1 MFQEILKDI
10 VTATEFKEGD
20 MLSPINKL
28 YFSKPISKDN
38 FHAINLTNFSSLS
51 SPSSTHSSSS
61 DLSSSSSP
69 SSSISDLSS
78 SSSPHSSS
86 SDFSSSS
93 FPPSSFS
100 DLSSSSSPSYLVST
114 SPSSK
119 LCFIDGGSAEI
130 IKAPNLSMFFI
141 RAYAHITL
149 NNKTIKDKKIEF
161 YCIFKTKI
169 KEEKIFY
176 EVNFITNSNDTNA
189 NNINTNNTDIDNT
202 NNNDTNNTDKYNTNN
217 TYIHNTNYKEYAK
230 YLPDKEDLEL
240 FSYDTTIVSGEN
252 RAEISKLGDVVR
264 RFAELRLAKLMT
276 ETELT
281 CNDII
286 ILDGNLRATYTNEEK
301 YLNALYYAA
310 LKNNIIITAFC
321 KTSNLLTEKGS
332 NIVSV
337 LNHVAE
343 LNNIKGCW
351 FYHPIVEI
359 KDEKHRAEMMFVK
372 LNPLSEYIFRYEI
385 YAQQFKLS
393 SINEILSILALNSVD
408 YSFPG
413 YPYGL
418 IKADTM
424 ARVSNKEC
432 EFLKTKILFSLES
445 SHNFKDLRKSMNAL
459 NAHNILD
466 RK

>member
-1 MFQEILKDI
+1 MTSLFLCGIIHLNPIIFPYFMFQEILKDI
-10 VTATEFKEGD
+10 ITAAEFKEGD
-20 MLSPINKL
+20 MLNPINKS
-28 YFSKPISKDN
+28 YFSKPLSKDN
-38 FHAINLTNFSSLS
+38 FHAINLTGFSGLS
-51 SPSSTHSSSS
+51 T
-61 DLSSSSSP
+61 SSSP
-69 SSSISDLSS
+69 SSL
-78 SSSPHSSS
+78 
-86 SDFSSSS
+86 F
-93 FPPSSFS
+93 
-100 DLSSSSSPSYLVST
+100 ST

-141 RAYAHITL
+141 RTYANITL

-169 KEEKIFY
+169 KDEKIFY
-176 EVNFITNSNDTNA
+176 EVNFILNSDKA
-189 NNINTNNTDIDNT
+189 NNN
-202 NNNDTNNTDKYNTNN
+202 
-217 TYIHNTNYKEYAK
+217 EYAK

-240 FSYDTTIVSGEN
+240 FSYDATIVSGEN

-264 RFAELRLAKLMT
+264 RFAELKMAKLMA
-276 ETELT
+276 ETEL
-281 CNDII
+281 NADDII

-301 YLNALYYAA
+301 YLDALYGAA
-310 LKNNIIITAFC
+310 SKNNIIITAFC
-321 KTSNLLTEKGS
+321 KTSNLLTEKGN
-332 NIVSV
+332 NIISV

-343 LNNIKGCW
+343 LNSIKGCW

-372 LNPLSEYIFRYEI
+372 LNTLSEYIFRYEM

-393 SINEILSILALNSVD
+393 PINVILSILTLLALNSVD

-424 ARVSNKEC
+424 ARVSNKEG

-445 SHNFKDLRKSMNAL
+445 SSNFKDIRKSMNAL
-459 NAHNILD
+459 NAHDILD